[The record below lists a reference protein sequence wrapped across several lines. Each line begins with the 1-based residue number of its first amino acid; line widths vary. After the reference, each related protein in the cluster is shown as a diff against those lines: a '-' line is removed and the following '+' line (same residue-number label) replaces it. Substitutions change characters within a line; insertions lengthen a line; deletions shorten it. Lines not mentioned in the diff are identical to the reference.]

1 MKLGLQTVSFKF
13 ELLYHSLYQCFSHRI
28 GF

>member
-1 MKLGLQTVSFKF
+1 MKFGLQTASFTF
-13 ELLYHSLYQCFSHRI
+13 ELLHHILYQCFSHSI

>member
-1 MKLGLQTVSFKF
+1 MKFGLQTVPFKF
-13 ELLYHSLYQCFSHRI
+13 ELLHYSLYQCFSHRV